1 MPLTKL
7 QFKPGI
13 NRETTA
19 YTNTGGWFDMDKV
32 RFRAGFPEKIGG
44 WEKDYT
50 TFSFLGVC
58 RDMHPW
64 RSLIGELL
72 IGVGTSLKYYIN
84 EGGAFND
91 ITPLRTT
98 SSAGDSTFAATNG
111 SSTVRVNTSVAH
123 GAVTND
129 FVIFSGAASLGGNIT
144 ADVLN
149 QEFQITRVTDNA
161 FDISARTVSSISS
174 ITVDGELAPTLVA
187 ANSSDTGNGGGS
199 TVTKYELSS
208 GLDTTVLGTGW
219 GAGPWSRG
227 TWGSA
232 HSSFVITDAL
242 RLWSADNF
250 GEDLLFCPR
259 NGNIYYWKRSTSTTT
274 YQRAVE
280 LSSLSG
286 AGATDGKAPT
296 IARQVMVSDNDR
308 HVIAFGCDPESNLG
322 TQDPLLI
329 RFSDQESLTEW
340 NALPTNTAGELRI
353 GSGSE
358 IVQAVET
365 RQQILV
371 FTDSSLHAMQY
382 LGPPFTFGLQMISEA
397 TTIRG
402 PMAAVAVDDSV
413 FWMGKNDFY
422 VYSGGVQTLN
432 CTVKDYVFND
442 FNHEQS
448 HKVFGATN
456 TAFSEIWWFYP
467 SDGNLEIDRYVVF
480 NYEQKIWFYGTMV
493 RTAWIDREL
502 DEYPMATGA
511 DGYLYTQEFG
521 FNDGSTSPCTPIT
534 AYIESSP
541 IDIADGNQFSFVRRL
556 IPDLTFV
563 NSLTIAAEPQAT
575 FTVQARNF
583 PGQSWQTTDSD
594 TVSKTASV
602 PIEQY
607 TNQVFLRLRGRSIAI
622 KIESSQEDTTW
633 RLGSPRLE
641 IRPDG
646 TR

>member
-1 MPLTKL
+1 
-7 QFKPGI
+7 
-13 NRETTA
+13 
-19 YTNTGGWFDMDKV
+19 
-32 RFRAGFPEKIGG
+32 
-44 WEKDYT
+44 
-50 TFSFLGVC
+50 
-58 RDMHPW
+58 
-64 RSLIGELL
+64 
-72 IGVGTSLKYYIN
+72 
-84 EGGAFND
+84 
-91 ITPLRTT
+91 
-98 SSAGDSTFAATNG
+98 
-111 SSTVRVNTSVAH
+111 
-123 GAVTND
+123 
-129 FVIFSGAASLGGNIT
+129 
-144 ADVLN
+144 
-149 QEFQITRVTDNA
+149 
-161 FDISARTVSSISS
+161 
-174 ITVDGELAPTLVA
+174 
-187 ANSSDTGNGGGS
+187 
-199 TVTKYELSS
+199 
-208 GLDTTVLGTGW
+208 
-219 GAGPWSRG
+219 
-227 TWGSA
+227 
-232 HSSFVITDAL
+232 
-242 RLWSADNF
+242 
-250 GEDLLFCPR
+250 
-259 NGNIYYWKRSTSTTT
+259 
-274 YQRAVE
+274 
-280 LSSLSG
+280 
-286 AGATDGKAPT
+286 
-296 IARQVMVSDNDR
+296 
-308 HVIAFGCDPESNLG
+308 
-322 TQDPLLI
+322 
-329 RFSDQESLTEW
+329 
-340 NALPTNTAGELRI
+340 
-353 GSGSE
+353 
-358 IVQAVET
+358 
-365 RQQILV
+365 
-371 FTDSSLHAMQY
+371 
-382 LGPPFTFGLQMISEA
+382 MISEA

-442 FNHEQS
+442 FNQQQS

-467 SDGNLEIDRYVVF
+467 SEGSLEIDRYVVF

-493 RTAWIDREL
+493 RTAWMDREL

-521 FNDGSTSPCTPIT
+521 FNDGSTAPCTPIT

-563 NSLTIAAEPQAT
+563 NSLTTAAEPTAT